1 MPFLTKIDSNAA
13 VKGSRDPLG
22 VQAIWTQ
29 LGRRIVPNLTTVSTS
44 LRDFTTTILG
54 YAFAEELAGKAEPL
68 DVFLRWEQWA
78 AYTRAQDDP
87 RTFVRGVE
95 RVKERLTAGDRVTI
109 SVSREHQIL
118 SNQKTYGLW
127 GLYSMP
133 SRASG
138 LLEEKGV
145 QLTRESRD
153 LVEDVYW
160 EAFRSAAGTRAA
172 KIVSKLALDPF
183 KLNLTGEHAPLV
195 RAVAKVLTSPAKRAL
210 GDVERDFYTRH
221 LLHRTPL
228 QKNAVETLPKELKES
243 RALSPMLLREWTKRA
258 SRHPE
263 LAERLDDV
271 RVVESLLAPSVCLFS
286 FLLGRDKRPVAEIAG
301 DIHGQ
306 WHKVFGGLEIER
318 LESLGSSLR
327 RAGGTDLESERLWL
341 RTAHAL
347 QHGDFEDAIRSLCV
361 INAGVMQNR
370 GGASWVQIENGK
382 LRVHVFESSRPLPEA
397 SAIGSL
403 WEHSYFLD
411 SLAIVASDLKA

>member
-1 MPFLTKIDSNAA
+1 LHSVILLYPMPFLTKIDSNAA

-29 LGRRIVPNLTTVSTS
+29 MGRKIVPNLTTVSTS

-78 AYTRAQDDP
+78 AYARSQDDP
-87 RTFVRGVE
+87 RTFV
-95 RVKERLTAGDRVTI
+95 
-109 SVSREHQIL
+109 REHQIL

-145 QLTRESRD
+145 QLTSESRN
-153 LVEDVYW
+153 LVEREYW
-160 EAFRSAAGTRAA
+160 PAFSSGAGTRAA
-172 KIVSKLALDPF
+172 KIASKLSVDPF
-183 KLNLTGEHAPLV
+183 KLNLTGEHTPLV
-195 RAVAKVLTSPAKRAL
+195 KAVAKVLASPGKRNL
-210 GDVERDFYTRH
+210 SEMERDFYTHH

-243 RALSPMLLREWTKRA
+243 RTLSPVLLREWSKRA
-258 SRHPE
+258 RRDPE
-263 LAERLDDV
+263 LAERLDDI
-271 RVVESLLAPSVCLFS
+271 RVVESLLAPSVRLFS
-286 FLLGRDKRPVAEIAG
+286 FLLGEDKRPIGEIAK
-301 DIHGQ
+301 DIRKQ
-306 WHKVFGGLEIER
+306 WDTAFRSLETER

-327 RAGGTDLESERLWL
+327 RAGGTELESERRWL
-341 RTAHAL
+341 RTAHSL
-347 QHGDFEDAIRSLCV
+347 QNGAFEEAIRSLCA
-361 INAGVMQNR
+361 INAEVMQNR
-370 GGASWVQIENGK
+370 GGAAWIQIENNR
-382 LRVHVFESSRPLPEA
+382 LRVHVAESSRPLPEA
-397 SAIGSL
+397 AAIGSL

-411 SLAIVASDLKA
+411 SLAIVASDLQA